1 MLFMLLVVTPITIV
15 VWLLIKLFRPKSKI
29 SFDNLAVGI
38 GAGICMIWVF
48 GLFVGGMFIA
58 IYQIISQHLWLL
70 YIIIPGYAIAGLV
83 CLVKV
88 WQQRRQGHLAQSGG
102 VVPFGDR
109 DLAEFNKTIR
119 NQLGGSPEAIDCHP
133 AITSSDIPTV
143 GQLRGALVYM
153 TLGVFRWVMVGTLS
167 GGVGGRCLDVAT
179 AVR

>member
-83 CLVKV
+83 CLIKV
-88 WQQRRQGHLAQSGG
+88 WQQRRGQ
-102 VVPFGDR
+102 
-109 DLAEFNKTIR
+109 T
-119 NQLGGSPEAIDCHP
+119 P
-133 AITSSDIPTV
+133 AT
-143 GQLRGALVYM
+143 
-153 TLGVFRWVMVGTLS
+153 
-167 GGVGGRCLDVAT
+167 
-179 AVR
+179 